1 MGWGSRGEIVGLL
14 LCLFRLVSGGDSG
27 VTGLRVVLGCRGCGS
42 LGWKLSLGR
51 CKVRKELTTMG
62 KVFSEVFSK
71 EYLAKFLIFQQ
82 DSHDVLLPNF
92 PYAIYLPPSSPNLYL
107 NLTSLPNFP
116 SPYSPESPPFP
127 DRQYNVFP

>member
-1 MGWGSRGEIVGLL
+1 MGWGSRGEIVRLL
-14 LCLFRLVSGGDSG
+14 LRLFRLVSGGDNG
-27 VTGLRVVLGCRGCGS
+27 VRGLRVVLGCRGCGS

-51 CKVRKELTTMG
+51 CRVRKELTTMG

-92 PYAIYLPPSSPNLYL
+92 PYAIYLLPSSPNLYL
-107 NLTSLPNFP
+107 N
-116 SPYSPESPPFP
+116 
-127 DRQYNVFP
+127 